1 VLDDELSHGLKNLG
15 LTIGTAQQQLL
26 MDYLKLLSRW
36 NKIYNLTAVRDERAM
51 VTRHLL
57 DSLAVQPHLSG
68 QRFIDVGTGAGLPG
82 IPLAIASPKQH
93 FALLDSNG
101 KKTRFLVHAV
111 NELGLSNVE
120 VIKARVTDYVPES
133 AYDTVL
139 SRAFGSL
146 GDMISSCQ
154 HLLVS
159 GGEFLAMKGQR
170 PDEELQRV
178 ESDALEVSVI
188 DLQVPGLSEE
198 RCLLRIRPNTHR
210 DQQ

>member
-1 VLDDELSHGLKNLG
+1 
-15 LTIGTAQQQLL
+15 

>member
-1 VLDDELSHGLKNLG
+1 MLDDELSHGLKNLG